1 MGEISKRT
9 KHKWMRWTT
18 KGLETILNLI
28 LTRYV
33 SEESYE
39 VFKHRMMKSDN
50 LKFIKGG

>member
-28 LTRYV
+28 LERYV
-33 SEESYE
+33 SESYG
-39 VFKHRMMKSDN
+39 
-50 LKFIKGG
+50 LKLYLLAVNFN